1 MVALNNSTNLVSY
14 KEAFLTIGVGESRVY
29 ENPYNFLRLL
39 DSTGTDNALM
49 FRFGASSIETFLTL
63 GVGVRFPDTL
73 PNVTI
78 RNLSN
83 APVTIRIAEIMGDIY
98 DDRLT
103 ITGDVE
109 TKQEPDTVRQ
119 VSLETFDS
127 NGEVAIDSTNY
138 RSVLIQNMSQTDPIY
153 IFANNTFRVEPMG
166 TFEKQ
171 FAGQFTIYGTASE
184 TVSVG
189 YFA

>member
-49 FRFGASSIETFLTL
+49 FRFGASSIETFLTV

-78 RNLSN
+78 RNISN

-109 TKQEPDTVRQ
+109 TKQKPDTVRQ

-127 NGEVAIDSTNY
+127 NGEIAIDSTNY
-138 RSVLIQNMSQTDPIY
+138 RSVLIQNMSATDPIY
-153 IFANNTFRVEPMG
+153 IFANNTFKVEAGG
-166 TFEKQ
+166 TFEKDY
-171 FAGQFTIYGTASE
+171 AGQFTVYGTASE
-184 TVSVG
+184 TISVG

>member
-49 FRFGASSIETFLTL
+49 FRFGASSIETFLTV

-119 VSLETFDS
+119 VSLETFDA
-127 NGEVAIDSTNY
+127 NGEVSIDSTNY
-138 RSVLIQNMSQTDPIY
+138 RSVLIQNMSSTDPIY
-153 IFANNTFRVEPMG
+153 IFSNNTFKVEPNG
-166 TFEKQ
+166 TFEKTY
-171 FAGQFTIYGTASE
+171 AGQFTVYGTANE
-184 TVSVG
+184 TISVG

>member
-1 MVALNNSTNLVSY
+1 MVALNNTTNLVSY
-14 KEAFLTIGVGESRVY
+14 KEVFLTIGVGESRVY
-29 ENPYNFLRLL
+29 ENPYNFLRVL
-39 DSTGTDNALM
+39 DSTGNDNALM
-49 FRFGASSIETFLTL
+49 FRFGASSIETFLTV

-83 APVTIRIAEIMGDIY
+83 SPVTIRIAEIMGDIY

-119 VSLETFDS
+119 VSLETFDAS
-127 NGEVAIDSTNY
+127 GEIAVDSTNY
-138 RSVLIQNMSQTDPIY
+138 RNVLIQNMSATDPIY
-153 IFANNTFRVEPMG
+153 IFSNNTFKVEAGG

-171 FAGQFTIYGTASE
+171 FAGQFTVYGTPNE
-184 TVSVG
+184 TISVG

>member
-49 FRFGASSIETFLTL
+49 FRFGASSIETFLTV

-138 RSVLIQNMSQTDPIY
+138 RSVLIQNMSSTNPIY
-153 IFANNTFRVEPMG
+153 IFANNTFKVEAGG
-166 TFEKQ
+166 TFEKA
-171 FAGQFTIYGTASE
+171 FAGQFTVYGTASE
-184 TVSVG
+184 TISVG

>member
-1 MVALNNSTNLVSY
+1 MVQINNSTEIVSY
-14 KEAFLTIGVGESRVY
+14 KQVVLTIPANETVNY
-29 ENPYNFLRLL
+29 QNPYNFVRILS
-39 DSTGTDNALM
+39 STGTDDALL
-49 FRFGASSIETFLTL
+49 FKFGSSSIETPLTVGL
-63 GVGVRFPDTL
+63 GLRWPEIL
-73 PNVTI
+73 ASVTI
-78 RNLSN
+78 RNVTN
-83 APVTIRIAEIMGDIY
+83 APITLRISETLGDVL

-109 TKQEPDTVRQ
+109 TKIDPDTVRQ
-119 VSLETFDS
+119 VSLETFDA
-127 NGEVAIDSTNY
+127 NGEIAINSTSY

-166 TFEKQ
+166 TFEKKY
-171 FAGQFTIYGTASE
+171 AGQFTIYGTASE

>member
-39 DSTGTDNALM
+39 DSTGTDNDLM
-49 FRFGASSIETFLTL
+49 FRFGASSIETFLTV
-63 GVGVRFPDTL
+63 GVGIRFPDTL

-103 ITGDVE
+103 ITG
-109 TKQEPDTVRQ
+109 TVSSMPAPYTVQNVAQ
-119 VSLETFDS
+119 VTLDS
-127 NGEVAIDSTNY
+127 NGEAAIDSSNY
-138 RSVLIQNMSQTDPIY
+138 KKVVIQNNSTSDS
-153 IFANNTFRVEPMG
+153 IFLFNNNTLEVLPNG
-166 TFEKQ
+166 TFDLN
-171 FAGQFTIYGTASE
+171 FSGQFKVYGTANE
-184 TVSVG
+184 NISVAYYG
-189 YFA
+189 

>member
-1 MVALNNSTNLVSY
+1 MVQINNSTEFVSY
-14 KEAFLTIGVGESRVY
+14 KEVILTIPANETINY
-29 ENPYNFLRLL
+29 QNPYNFMRILS
-39 DSTGTDNALM
+39 STGADNALL
-49 FRFGASSIETFLTL
+49 FKFGSSSIETPLTVGL
-63 GVGVRFPDTL
+63 GLRWPEVL
-73 PNVTI
+73 ASVTI
-78 RNLSN
+78 RN
-83 APVTIRIAEIMGDIY
+83 VTNSAITLKISETLGDIL

-119 VSLETFDS
+119 VSLETFDA
-127 NGEVAIDSTNY
+127 NGEIAIDSSAY
-138 RSVLIQNMSQTDPIY
+138 RSVLIQNMSATDPIY
-153 IFANNTFRVEPMG
+153 IFANNTFKVEAGG

-171 FAGQFTIYGTASE
+171 YAGQFTIYGTASE

>member
-1 MVALNNSTNLVSY
+1 MVAINNSTNIVSY
-14 KEAFLTIGVGESRVY
+14 KESYLTIAANETRVF
-29 ENPYNFLRLL
+29 ENPFNFFRLL
-39 DSTGTDNALM
+39 SSTGNDNSLM
-49 FRFGASSIETFLTL
+49 YRFGGSSIETLLTV
-63 GVGVRFPDTL
+63 GVGIRFPETL
-73 PNVTI
+73 AKVSI
-78 RNLSN
+78 RNTTN
-83 APVTIRIAEIMGDIY
+83 APVTIRVAEILGDIY

-138 RSVLIQNMSQTDPIY
+138 RSVLIQNMSSTDPIY
-153 IFANNTFRVEPMG
+153 IFANNTFKVEAGG
-166 TFEKQ
+166 TFEKAY
-171 FAGQFTIYGTASE
+171 AGQFTVYGTASE
-184 TVSVG
+184 TISVG

>member
-49 FRFGASSIETFLTL
+49 FRFGASSIETFLTV
-63 GVGVRFPDTL
+63 GVGVRFPNTL

-83 APVTIRIAEIMGDIY
+83 APVTVRIAEIMGDIY

-127 NGEVAIDSTNY
+127 NGEISVDSSNY
-138 RSVLIQNMSQTDPIY
+138 RSVLIQNMSATNPIY
-153 IFANNTFRVEPMG
+153 IFANNTFKVEAGG

>member
-49 FRFGASSIETFLTL
+49 FRFGASSIETLLTV

-138 RSVLIQNMSQTDPIY
+138 RSVLIQNMSLTEPIY
-153 IFANNTFRVEPMG
+153 IFSNNTFKVEAGG
-166 TFEKQ
+166 TFEKAY
-171 FAGQFTIYGTASE
+171 AGQFTVYGTASE
-184 TVSVG
+184 TISVG

>member
-49 FRFGASSIETFLTL
+49 FRFGASSIETFLTV

-83 APVTIRIAEIMGDIY
+83 APVTVRIAEIMGDIY

-109 TKQEPDTVRQ
+109 TKQNPDTVRQ
-119 VSLETFDS
+119 VSLETFDAS
-127 NGEVAIDSTNY
+127 GEIAVDSTNY
-138 RSVLIQNMSQTDPIY
+138 RSILIQNMSQTDPIY
-153 IFANNTFRVEPMG
+153 IFANNTFKVEAGG
-166 TFEKQ
+166 TFEKAY
-171 FAGQFTIYGTASE
+171 AGQFTVYGTASE
-184 TVSVG
+184 TISVG